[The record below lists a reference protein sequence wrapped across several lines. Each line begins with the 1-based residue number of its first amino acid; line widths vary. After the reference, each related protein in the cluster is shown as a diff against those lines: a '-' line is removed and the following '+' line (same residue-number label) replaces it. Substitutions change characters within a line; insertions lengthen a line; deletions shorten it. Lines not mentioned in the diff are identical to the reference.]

1 MMSPAVAAGRCLLTL
16 VLGLLLG
23 LLYGF
28 LRPFRQ
34 RFRTLGDLCFLLLS
48 MAALV
53 YQSFG
58 ICRGDLRL
66 GYLPILIAGGILWEQ
81 TAGRLLRKPFSLFW
95 GLFFRIFSIP
105 VVFFKKFFRKTLLF
119 LKKLFASGKKS
130 GTIKWNS
137 RPVNGRKL
145 GGRGHGKPKQPA
157 EKDPSGISPQQQTD
171 QVSGSLCYRVVYGH
185 SADPSG

>member
-48 MAALV
+48 LAALV

-105 VVFFKKFFRKTLLF
+105 VVFLKKIFRKTLLF
-119 LKKLFASGKKS
+119 LKIFADFCNKS
-130 GTIKWNS
+130 YVNRF
-137 RPVNGRKL
+137 RPAPQPGAGQTFR
-145 GGRGHGKPKQPA
+145 RQKPAPIHRRCA
-157 EKDPSGISPQQQTD
+157 
-171 QVSGSLCYRVVYGH
+171 R
-185 SADPSG
+185 